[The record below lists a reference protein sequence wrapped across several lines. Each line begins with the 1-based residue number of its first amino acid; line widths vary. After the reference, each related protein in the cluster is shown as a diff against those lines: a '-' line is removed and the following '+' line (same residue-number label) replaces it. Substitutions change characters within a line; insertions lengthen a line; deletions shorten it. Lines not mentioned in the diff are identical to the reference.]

1 MTVLTTPAQPGRGRG
16 LRPVPWRRMAW
27 VTWRQHRFAIA
38 GVAAF
43 LGVLA
48 LYLLI
53 EGLPIRGAYA
63 AVTACHPAS
72 APITAMARP
81 ARASKTSSAGW

>member
-16 LRPVPWRRMAW
+16 PRPVPWRRMAW

-43 LGVLA
+43 LGVQA
-48 LYLLI
+48 LYLR
-53 EGLPIRGAYA
+53 P
-63 AVTACHPAS
+63 
-72 APITAMARP
+72 P
-81 ARASKTSSAGW
+81 ARRDCHSTAPRS